1 MISFNHKNL
10 FLAICMFT
18 PFTFIAGIFITEVSV
33 LILTIYFII
42 KNRNFEYFRDKLI
55 VCFIIFSIYIA
66 VVAIFK
72 IDHFDLKISSIFYFR
87 YILFALSIY
96 YLLSFSKKDLIEI
109 KYVLPTIF
117 LLFLFIFFDSFYQFL
132 VGKNL
137 FGYEII
143 NERISSI
150 FGEEL
155 ILGSFLINTIPIL
168 LWLVFYFRFD
178 VEKHRLFLIF
188 FFSFFLITIYL
199 SGGRTSFALMLILTF
214 SIIFFL
220 KPLKKIFTYSL
231 IALVLFIS
239 LTSFNKFGK
248 SEIFNRIVKKSFN
261 QFTNN
266 LFLEGD
272 NMVFTQEKLS
282 DSKNKIK
289 KNLKL
294 FSSDHQGHYELA
306 FNLFTQNPIVG
317 VGAKGF
323 RFHCRKINYYSEIGI
338 CSTHPHNTA
347 IQLLSETGFLGFI
360 FYVTFLFFVISNFFR
375 FLKKNSEFN
384 EKNGFLVIS
393 IGLIIYLFPFLPS
406 GNFFNNWSSIIL
418 FYYVG
423 FYLYSYNNLKKE

>member
-1 MISFNHKNL
+1 MISFNYKNL
-10 FLAICMFT
+10 FLVICMFT

-55 VCFIIFSIYIA
+55 VYFIIFSIYIA

>member
-1 MISFNHKNL
+1 MISFNYKNL
-10 FLAICMFT
+10 FLVICMFI
-18 PFTFIAGIFITEVSV
+18 PFTFIAGIFVTEVSV

-42 KNRNFEYFRDKLI
+42 KNRNFEYFRDKL
-55 VCFIIFSIYIA
+55 VLCFIIFSIYIA

-117 LLFLFIFFDSFYQFL
+117 FLFLFIFFDSFYQFL

-214 SIIFFL
+214 LIIFFL
-220 KPLKKIFTYSL
+220 KPLKKIFIYSL

-261 QFTNN
+261 QITNN

-347 IQLLSETGFLGFI
+347 IQLLSETGFLGFL

-375 FLKKNSEFN
+375 FLKKNSEYK

>member
-1 MISFNHKNL
+1 MISLNYKNL
-10 FLAICMFT
+10 FFVICMFI
-18 PFTFIAGIFITEVSV
+18 PFTFIAGIFVTEVSV
-33 LILTIYFII
+33 FILTIYFLI
-42 KNRNFEYFRDKLI
+42 KNRNFDYFRDKLI
-55 VCFIIFSIYIA
+55 LCFIIFAIYIA

-72 IDHFDLKISSIFYFR
+72 IDHIDLKISSIFYFR

-96 YLLSFSKKDLIEI
+96 YLLEIPKKELIEI
-109 KYVLPTIF
+109 KNILSIIF
-117 LLFLFIFFDSFYQFL
+117 LLFLFIFFDSFYQFF

-137 FGYEII
+137 FSYEII
-143 NERISSI
+143 NLRISSI

-155 ILGSFLINTIPIL
+155 ILGSFLIKTLPIL
-168 LWLVFYFRFD
+168 LWFIFYFKFD
-178 VEKHRLFLIF
+178 MEKHRLFLII

-199 SGGRTSFALMLILTF
+199 SGGRTSFALMLLLVF
-214 SIIFFL
+214 LIIFFL
-220 KPLKKIFTYSL
+220 KPLKKIFIYSL
-231 IALVLFIS
+231 ITLVLFIS
-239 LTSFNKFGK
+239 LTSSSKFGK
-248 SEIFNRIVKKSFN
+248 SDIFNRMVKKSFN
-261 QFTNN
+261 QITNN
-266 LFLEGD
+266 FFLEGD

-282 DSKNKIK
+282 DSKKKIK

-306 FNLFTQNPIVG
+306 LNLFSQNPIVG

-347 IQLLSETGFLGFI
+347 IQLLSETGFLGFLSYAI
-360 FYVTFLFFVISNFFR
+360 FLFFIIFNFFR

-384 EKNGFLVIS
+384 KKNGFLVIS
-393 IGLIIYLFPFLPS
+393 IGLLIYLFPFLPS

>member
-1 MISFNHKNL
+1 
-10 FLAICMFT
+10 MFI

-188 FFSFFLITIYL
+188 FFSFLLITIYL

-214 SIIFFL
+214 SIILFL
-220 KPLKKIFTYSL
+220 KPLKKIFIYSL

-248 SEIFNRIVKKSFN
+248 SEIFNRIVKNPLIKSQIIF
-261 QFTNN
+261 
-266 LFLEGD
+266 FLEGD

-282 DSKNKIK
+282 GQRINKI
-289 KNLKL
+289 
-294 FSSDHQGHYELA
+294 
-306 FNLFTQNPIVG
+306 
-317 VGAKGF
+317 
-323 RFHCRKINYYSEIGI
+323 
-338 CSTHPHNTA
+338 
-347 IQLLSETGFLGFI
+347 
-360 FYVTFLFFVISNFFR
+360 
-375 FLKKNSEFN
+375 
-384 EKNGFLVIS
+384 
-393 IGLIIYLFPFLPS
+393 
-406 GNFFNNWSSIIL
+406 
-418 FYYVG
+418 
-423 FYLYSYNNLKKE
+423 

>member
-1 MISFNHKNL
+1 MISFNYKNL